1 MKLALAQFNPTV
13 GDFAGNT
20 ARILAL
26 AAQAKE
32 RGADLAV
39 FSELCICGY
48 LPQDLLERPAFIER
62 NQKELKSLAAK
73 LPLPAIVGFV
83 GKNKNGTGSGISN
96 RAALISGGKVIFEQ
110 SKMLLPTYDVFDE
123 SRYFQPALEQ
133 KVYEFGGEKLGIT
146 ICEDVWN
153 DKNFWAVRRY
163 DRDPVTELAGQGT
176 SVIINISASPYTI
189 DKRALRVDM
198 LRSIALSHQLPIAY
212 VNQFGGN
219 DSLIFDGASVALT
232 ADGKVAAQAA
242 AFEEDLVL
250 FDTTTGQGEIHE
262 QPPEEIA
269 YAFRALVLGTRD
281 YVKKCR
287 FEKTLVGLSGGI
299 DSAVV
304 AAIAVEAL
312 GAQNVLGVSMPGPF
326 SSEGSLTDAKAV
338 AANLGIELK
347 TIPISSVFDSYLAAL
362 KPVFGSRK
370 ADVTEE
376 NIQARIRG
384 NYLMALSNKFGSM
397 VLSTGNKSELA
408 VGYCTLYGDM
418 AGGLAVISDVPKL
431 MVYELANYINLKRAQ
446 RAGTRQREIIPQA
459 TIEKPPSAEL
469 RPNQKDEDSLP
480 PYDVLDRILKAYI
493 EDLRSPQEIAD
504 KYGFELKLVR
514 EIALLV
520 DKNEYKR
527 KQAAPGL
534 KITSRAFGFGRPFPI
549 AQRFIP

>member
-1 MKLALAQFNPTV
+1 MKIALAQFNPTV

-20 ARILAL
+20 TRILAL
-26 AAQAKE
+26 AERAKE

-48 LPQDLLERPAFIER
+48 LPQDLLERPAFIDR
-62 NQKELKSLAAK
+62 NQKELKQLAAK
-73 LPLPAIVGFV
+73 VPLPAIVGFV
-83 GKNKNGTGSGISN
+83 GKNKKGTGNGIAN
-96 RAALISGGKVIFEQ
+96 KAALIGGGKVLFEQ

-123 SRYFQPALEQ
+123 SRYFQPAAAQ
-133 KVYEFGGEKLGIT
+133 SVFAFGDEKLGIT

-163 DRDPVTELAGQGT
+163 DRDPVTELAAQGT

-198 LRSIALSHQLPIAY
+198 LRSIALSHQLPIVY
-212 VNQFGGN
+212 VNQVGGN

-232 ADGKVAAQAA
+232 LDGKVAAQAA

-250 FDTTTGQGEIHE
+250 FDTATGQGEIHE

-269 YAFRALVLGTRD
+269 YAFQALVLGTRD
-281 YVKKCR
+281 YVQKCR

-304 AAIAVEAL
+304 AAIAVQAL
-312 GAQNVLGVSMPGPF
+312 GAENVLGVSMPGPY
-326 SSEGSLTDAKAV
+326 SSEGSKEDAQAV
-338 AANLGIELK
+338 ARNLGIELT
-347 TIPISSVFDSYLAAL
+347 TIPISTVFDGYRAAL
-362 KPVFGSRK
+362 KPVFGTRK
-370 ADVTEE
+370 PDVAEE

-431 MVYELANYINLKRAQ
+431 MVYELAKFIN
-446 RAGTRQREIIPQA
+446 RQREIIPRA

-504 KYGFELKLVR
+504 KYGFELKMVR

-520 DKNEYKR
+520 DRTEYKR